1 MRSTIIILIIFI
13 SSNFYVKAQTEDS
26 IPQINYDSVTYDNYL
41 KANWDGLI
49 VNTKEAI
56 DNGFETFAIRK
67 RLAYAC
73 FMKEDYLTSAR
84 QYHKI
89 YKNNPL
95 DVDARLMLYHNYLN
109 TANYQ
114 RAKYYAAMF
123 TDEERLYYL
132 VPKNT
137 FITSIDLGGG
147 YQTSDNYSLNA
158 NNNIINNKVYGQQI
172 LNRDL
177 SFAQLGLTFQANS
190 ALHITLGCDV
200 INTNREEK
208 IVANNYSLLGTR
220 YDTSYII
227 DNKISQ
233 QQFYIQTAFVL
244 PRMYS
249 LKLFGNFIF
258 NQYTN
263 VTPSYKVDSL
273 KDPKVDT
280 FMTERTNYTFNSTTS
295 NNLNYVVGA
304 TIEKEIRK
312 LKLGLT
318 ACYSKLSGNN
328 QIQGDFYTTWY
339 PKGNT
344 NLSFNAQLTVLSQN
358 SEMKYIPSFESTFR
372 AAKKL
377 WVSAH
382 VLYGDLTNTSEM
394 NGQLVNNITDKTI
407 FRMGTSVYYTM
418 SKNLIL
424 HLTYRYSLRQSNYV
438 IYSDAFNYSTTY
450 NNYNNYL
457 IALGLKFNL

>member
-1 MRSTIIILIIFI
+1 MRSTIIILIIIF
-13 SSNFYVKAQTEDS
+13 STTFYTQAQIQDS
-26 IPQINYDSVTYDNYL
+26 IATIDYDSLTYDNYL
-41 KANWDGLI
+41 KADWDGLI

-56 DNGFETFAIRK
+56 DNGFETIAIRK
-67 RLAYAC
+67 RLSYAY

-84 QYHKI
+84 QYQKI

-114 RAKYYAAMF
+114 RARYYAALF
-123 TDEERLYYL
+123 SEEEKVYYL

-158 NNNIINNKVYGQQI
+158 NNNIINNKEYGQQI

-177 SFAQLGLTFQANS
+177 SYGQVGMSLQANRY
-190 ALHITLGCDV
+190 LHITLGCDA
-200 INTNREEK
+200 IQTNREEK
-208 IVANNYSLLGTR
+208 IQAKTYSLLDTR
-220 YDTSYII
+220 TDTTHII

-233 QQFYIQTAFVL
+233 QQFYIQMAFVL
-244 PRMYS
+244 PRMYT

-258 NQYTN
+258 NQYTTI
-263 VTPSYKVDSL
+263 TPSYTDSVYL
-273 KDPKVDT
+273 VGAIPALLTKY
-280 FMTERTNYTFNSTTS
+280 NFNASTS
-295 NNLNYVVGA
+295 SNLNCIAGA
-304 TIEKEIRK
+304 SIDKEIRK
-312 LKLGLT
+312 FKIGFG
-318 ACYSKLSGNN
+318 ASYSNLSSQT
-328 QIQGDFYTTWY
+328 QIQGNASITWY

-344 NLSFNAQLTVLSQN
+344 NLAFTTQLMVLSQN
-358 SEMKYIPSFESTFR
+358 SDMRYIPSIETTIR
-372 AAKKL
+372 ALSKL

-382 VLYGDLTNTSEM
+382 VLYGDLTNTTEM

-407 FRMGTSVYYTM
+407 YRTGSTLFYTV

-438 IYSDAFNYSTTY
+438 TYSDATTYSTTY
-450 NNYNNYL
+450 NNYNNHLLAIGIKY
-457 IALGLKFNL
+457 NL